1 MEHGVRTSYVRGCR
15 CAACTAAERDYQAA
29 RRLRLRAAKGAVG
42 SEPDVQAE
50 PELGALDDL
59 PLLEPFGQLPDG
71 RLVLADA
78 TGALYIAGFATS
90 LLEGDDSDEPCPT
103 CGEVHEVL
111 DDEEAP
117 GDGAQGRERP
127 ESETGAP
134 RPEPAGTAEPTDP
147 LLHTHRS
154 EPDGVP
160 RYHAHPDGDRPHQHK
175 AARKTIT
182 TTGYRLPKPPAA
194 PKAAAKVTVKSKVPT
209 QATPVGTPAKGAARR
224 RVVVTT
230 AWHAHRMA
238 GAPDERK
245 GEW

>member
-29 RRLRLRAAKGAVG
+29 RRLRLRAAKGA

-50 PELGALDDL
+50 PELSALDDL
-59 PLLEPFGQLPDG
+59 PLLKPFGQLPDG

-78 TGALYIAGFATS
+78 AGALYVASSVAS

-103 CGEVHEVL
+103 CGLVHEL
-111 DDEEAP
+111 DDEEVT
-117 GDGAQGRERP
+117 GDGGQGRERP

-134 RPEPAGTAEPTDP
+134 RPEPAGTAEPTDAT
-147 LLHTHRS
+147 LHTHQHG
-154 EPDGVP
+154 PNGVP
-160 RYHAHPDGDRPHQHK
+160 MHHAHDGGDKPHQHK
-175 AARKTIT
+175 AVRKTVT

-194 PKAAAKVTVKSKVPT
+194 PKAAAKVTAKSKVPT

-245 GEW
+245 GER